1 MDTAEEMLKAMEQ
14 GEGLEGELAK
24 VSSCV
29 DTHSI
34 LKSKHRKNGN

>member
-1 MDTAEEMLKAMEQ
+1 MRFQRFWMDTAEEMWKAMEQ

-29 DTHSI
+29 DHTFYP
-34 LKSKHRKNGN
+34 